1 MKPSNE
7 SDRGELEP
15 DAPRGAR
22 PVLRGRGAGD
32 NTPLPG
38 KKHDDPLYRTPRFT
52 TTQAAEILGVKRA
65 TVYSAIQRGTLETAL
80 GSPGTHLISQAALDA
95 YRENHLGQVGHPTRK
110 KQRRT
115 KVATEGAVTTP
126 AAEAPVDMEKTH
138 E

>member
-1 MKPSNE
+1 MTPTITPAIA
-7 SDRGELEP
+7 ELSMLFLP
-15 DAPRGAR
+15 TWTATRYAR
-22 PVLRGRGAGD
+22 DMP
-32 NTPLPG
+32 

-80 GSPGTHLISQAALDA
+80 GSPGTHLISQAAIDA